1 MKKILA
7 IGLII
12 IMTAF
17 ASNAQNIYSKQN
29 LEKVSQE
36 DLNLYLNKAKKTR
49 KTGTIMT
56 IVGPIAF
63 VGGGAL
69 SWDAFGGNDP
79 YGGGSEAEL
88 ATGVILML
96 GGMVSTVVGLPLL
109 ITGSSRVKK
118 INRIKNTKFNGVT
131 MEFTPCNFYNYQAQN
146 HQLGLTLRMRF

>member
-1 MKKILA
+1 MKRVFF
-7 IGLII
+7 IGLLFMLLALICQ
-12 IMTAF
+12 
-17 ASNAQNIYSKQN
+17 SQGVYSKQN
-29 LEKVSQE
+29 LEKATPE
-36 DLNLYLNKAKKTR
+36 DLNLYMRKAKKT
-49 KTGTIMT
+49 KTAGTILT

-69 SWDAFGGNDP
+69 SYDAFGGNDP

-118 INRIKNTKFNGVT
+118 INRIKNAKFNGVT
-131 MEFTPCNFYNYQAQN
+131 MEFAPCNFYNYQAQN
-146 HQLGLTLRMRF
+146 HQLGLTLRVKF